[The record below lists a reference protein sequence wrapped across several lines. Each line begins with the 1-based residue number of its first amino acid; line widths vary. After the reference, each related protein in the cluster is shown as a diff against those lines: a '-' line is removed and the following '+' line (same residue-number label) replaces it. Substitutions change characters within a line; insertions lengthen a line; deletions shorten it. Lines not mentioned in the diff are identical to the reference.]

1 MADER
6 LGIDVS
12 EAIRDIAQLSSG
24 LDGLQKK
31 AKAAGTAFDDAFN
44 ADEAQGVAD
53 ALQDLQKQYDS
64 LKRSAD
70 VLKAANKNATNP
82 DAIRL
87 YTAQI
92 AKLETGMRRLET
104 AGKQAGVNL
113 QKVNK
118 EANTGQQ
125 VFENYFGAFT
135 KATIIIAAIDA
146 VRRFASEAIKL
157 AGQTAKAQKQFE
169 AFTGSADKAKGIV
182 ADLTGFANAKVF
194 NTQEVFQA
202 GKALLAFGESS
213 ENLVPVLSRIAD
225 ISRATGKDFGELTTI
240 YGKARTA
247 GVLYAE
253 DINQLVDAG
262 IPIIQEFAKQM
273 GVSES
278 QVKKLASE
286 GKISFKELESAFISL
301 TTGAGTFV
309 GQAEAGIDAADR
321 FSVAWEKA
329 LTKVGILLKPVWDSI
344 LNGLTGIIEKVTA
357 IGDSESFGDFAKK
370 VILAG
375 VELNPALAIMSEY
388 IKRFFNIGKGEAQ
401 QGAFF
406 SLPNTVDENALNQ
419 QGKAEDYADR
429 KAYEDDLKFIEDL
442 EKKAAEL
449 RKKNQKKDNG
459 DLEKIRKEKR
469 QLEFAAMKDGEE
481 KELALERF
489 RFAELKKE
497 LDKYNID
504 TAQAKEQHEKNL
516 AQISAKYA
524 IERFATEQELIE
536 KRKAQAEFETAQA
549 AEGIERERKRAE
561 GQQKVRETEIDVLEA
576 QFANYIRV
584 MQANGA
590 DEKEIAKQQLIFDNR
605 IAEERLKARLAFE
618 EAILK
623 LTDASNTEE
632 IALIKNRIALI
643 KAELE
648 GLTIDVPTPESGG
661 SDRPGLLEQLGFD
674 DDQIAALQQGA
685 QDVMSIISDVSDL
698 AVQKA
703 DEQIRASQKQIA
715 AAQEFY
721 DEQKRLNEEG
731 FANDLDLAERQ
742 LQAAKQNEE
751 KALEQKKK
759 AQRQQLL
766 LESALQA
773 ANLATAA
780 AKTFKDFPVPLA
792 IPLVAVMIGAF
803 LAAKAKALQVTKFR
817 EGGQGYVD
825 GRGVIVGRSHEA
837 GGVGFEAEGGE
848 FFGTDGK
855 RFGIVN
861 KRMTSKHFDLLQAI
875 NLDDRKA
882 MATALQRLAP
892 IDRESIAGAAG
903 SSVTVISSGKDK
915 DTYNLLKDWR
925 NDEKRSTAITVAG
938 GYLIER
944 KGNVTRKIKI
954 R

>member
-6 LGIDVS
+6 IDIDVS
-12 EAIRDIAQLSSG
+12 AALRDIAQLSSG

-113 QKVNK
+113 QKVNR
-118 EANTGQQ
+118 EAGTGRQ

-146 VRRFASEAIKL
+146 VRRFASEALNL

-182 ADLTGFANAKVF
+182 ADLTAFSNAKIL
-194 NTQEVFQA
+194 NQQEVFQA
-202 GKALLAFGESS
+202 GKALLAFGETS

-273 GVSES
+273 GVSND

-286 GKISFKELESAFISL
+286 GKISFEELQLAFFNL
-301 TTGAGTFV
+301 AEQGGKFAD
-309 GQAEAGIDAADR
+309 QAEAGIDAGDR
-321 FSVAWEKA
+321 FDAAWTEA
-329 LTKVGILLKPVWDSI
+329 LTKVGTTLKPAWDAILNSLAGILQSVTALANSNSFSEFVAKSVVAASSLNPVLGSI
-344 LNGLTGIIEKVTA
+344 LRTLKLFKEETP
-357 IGDSESFGDFAKK
+357 D
-370 VILAG
+370 
-375 VELNPALAIMSEY
+375 
-388 IKRFFNIGKGEAQ
+388 
-401 QGAFF
+401 AFF
-406 SLPNTVDENALNQ
+406 SLPN
-419 QGKAEDYADR
+419 AEEAKEQAEQR
-429 KAYEDDLKFIEDL
+429 LAIE
-442 EKKAAEL
+442 KAAEE
-449 RKKNQKKDNG
+449 R
-459 DLEKIRKEKR
+459 RKELAKQSAKEAAARAR
-469 QLEFAAMKDGEE
+469 QRAKELEQQERELQNLRFAAMKDGEE
-481 KELALERF
+481 KEIALEQF
-489 RFAELKKE
+489 RFSELKKQ
-497 LDKYNID
+497 LDKYHID
-504 TAQAKEQHEKNL
+504 TAQAEEQHKKN
-516 AQISAKYA
+516 IREIVAKYA
-524 IERFATEQELIE
+524 YEQVAIELEAINQIQAQNEARI
-536 KRKAQAEFETAQA
+536 QAEKDAV
-549 AEGIERERKRAE
+549 ERERLRAE
-561 GQQKVRETEIDVLEA
+561 GVLKVRESEIDILEA
-576 QFANYIRV
+576 QFDNYIKA
-584 MQANGA
+584 MEANGA
-590 DEKEIAKQQLIFDNR
+590 EEQEVARQQLVFDKR
-605 IAEERLKARLAFE
+605 IAEERLRAKLALE
-618 EAILK
+618 ESILK

-661 SDRPGLLEQLGFD
+661 GDRPGILEQLGFD

-742 LQAAKQNEE
+742 LQAAKQQEE
-751 KALEQKKK
+751 KAIAQKKK
-759 AQRQQLL
+759 AQREQILI
-766 LESALQA
+766 ESALQA
-773 ANLATAA
+773 ANIATAA
-780 AKTFKDFPVPLA
+780 AKTLKDFTGPQLPIGIA
-792 IPLVAVMIGAF
+792 LVAAMIGAF
-803 LAAKAKALQVTKFR
+803 VAAKAKALQATKFR
-817 EGGQGYVD
+817 EGGGGYVD
-825 GRGVIVGRSHEA
+825 GRGIIVGRSHEA

-855 RFGIVN
+855 RFGVVN
-861 KRMTSKHFDLLQAI
+861 KRMTAKHFDLLQAI
-875 NLDDRKA
+875 NLDDRA
-882 MATALQRLAP
+882 RMADALRRLAP

-925 NDEKRSTAITVAG
+925 NDEKRSTSITAAG

>member
-1 MADER
+1 MADVR

-31 AKAAGTAFDDAFN
+31 AKAAGSAFDSAFN

-92 AKLETGMRRLET
+92 AKLEAGMQRLQT

-125 VFENYFGAFT
+125 VFENYFGALT
-135 KATIIIAAIDA
+135 KASIIIAAIDA
-146 VRRFASEAIKL
+146 VVKFTRYAVGLSEQI
-157 AGQTAKAQKQFE
+157 GKAQRSFE
-169 AFTGSADKAKGIV
+169 GFTGSAETAKKVVDTLI
-182 ADLTGFANAKVF
+182 ATGQKNFIP
-194 NTQEVFQA
+194 TDDILQA
-202 GKALLAFGESS
+202 GKSLLAFGESAD
-213 ENLVPVLSRIAD
+213 NLEPVLSRIAD
-225 ISRATGKDFGELTTI
+225 VSAATGKDFNELVTI

-262 IPIIQEFAKQM
+262 VPIIQEFANQM
-273 GVSES
+273 GVSAD

-286 GKISFKELESAFISL
+286 GKISFEELQLAIFNL
-301 TTGAGTFV
+301 TAEGGKFADQAQNNAETIGGAWTRLVATIQPRIQKV
-309 GQAEAGIDAADR
+309 GE
-321 FSVAWEKA
+321 FFEKA
-329 LTKVGILLKPVWDSI
+329 II
-344 LNGLTGIIEKVTA
+344 GLINYVNEY
-357 IGDSESFGDFAKK
+357 AKW
-370 VILAG
+370 
-375 VELNPALAIMSEY
+375 E
-388 IKRFFNIGKGEAQ
+388 Q
-401 QGAFF
+401 AFF
-406 SLPNTVDENALNQ
+406 SDEEPKKIEVDYT
-419 QGKAEDYADR
+419 GRD
-429 KAYEDDLKFIEDL
+429 AYEAARDDLYEQQRL
-442 EKKAAEL
+442 EEEAEKK
-449 RKKNQKKDNG
+449 
-459 DLEKIRKEKR
+459 RKELANKSAKEAAAR
-469 QLEFAAMKDGEE
+469 AKQRARELEQQEKELQDLKIAAMKEGEE
-481 KELALERF
+481 KEIALENF
-489 RFAELKKE
+489 RFSELKKQ
-497 LDKYNID
+497 LDKYHID
-504 TAQAKEQHEKNL
+504 TAQAEEQHKKN
-516 AQISAKYA
+516 IREIVAKYA
-524 IERFATEQELIE
+524 YEQVAIELEAINQIQAQNEARI
-536 KRKAQAEFETAQA
+536 QAEKDAV
-549 AEGIERERKRAE
+549 ERERLRAE
-561 GQQKVRETEIDVLEA
+561 GVLKVRESEIDILEA
-576 QFANYIRV
+576 QFDNYIKA
-584 MQANGA
+584 MEANGA
-590 DEKEIAKQQLIFDNR
+590 DEQEVARQQLAFDKR
-605 IAEERLKARLAFE
+605 IAEERLRAKLALE
-618 EAILK
+618 ESILK

-661 SDRPGLLEQLGFD
+661 GDRPGLLEELGFD
-674 DDQIAALQQGA
+674 DDQIKALQQGA

-742 LQAAKQNEE
+742 LQAAKKNEE

-803 LAAKAKALQVTKFR
+803 LAAKAKALQATKFR
-817 EGGQGYVD
+817 EGGGGYVD
-825 GRGVIVGRSHEA
+825 GRGIIVGRSHEA

-855 RFGIVN
+855 RFGVVN
-861 KRMTSKHFDLLQAI
+861 KRMTAKHFDLLQAI
-875 NLDDRKA
+875 NLDDRA
-882 MATALQRLAP
+882 RMADALRRLAP

-903 SSVTVISSGKDK
+903 SSVAVISSGKDK